1 MSLKRQRGPRSH
13 INLTIDKDTSL
24 KIDKFAEHIGMS
36 RSYAIEYM
44 CRDFLNDKGVV
55 LISPNYD

>member
-13 INLTIDKDTSL
+13 INLTIDKDTSSR
-24 KIDKFAEHIGMS
+24 IDKFAEHMGMS

-55 LISPNYD
+55 LIGPNND

>member
-1 MSLKRQRGPRSH
+1 MSLKRQSGPRSH

-24 KIDKFAEHIGMS
+24 RIDKFAEHMGMS

-55 LISPNYD
+55 LISPENE

>member
-24 KIDKFAEHIGMS
+24 KIDKFAERMGMS

-55 LISPNYD
+55 LISPYNE